1 MPGIP
6 QFSTLP
12 RHIAIIM
19 DGNGR
24 WARRRRRPRVF
35 GHRAGIESI
44 RDVVR
49 ASAQVGLE
57 ALTLYS
63 FSVENWKRPGAEVK
77 MLMRLLADYLRGE
90 KRELMENNIVLKTI
104 GRAEDL
110 PPEPRRLLRQNIA
123 DTAGNGGMVLNLAL
137 SYSGRDELA
146 RAVTRL
152 LRQSRNGGFRGKV
165 VREEDIAALLDEPG
179 LPEPDLLIRTGGEMR
194 VSNFMLWQIAYTELY
209 VTDVYWPA
217 FRRRHLFQAIREFG
231 KRERRFGRVR

>member
-1 MPGIP
+1 MPKIP
-6 QFSTLP
+6 QFKILP

-24 WARRRRRPRVF
+24 WARGRRRPRVF

-49 ASAQVGLE
+49 AGAQIGLE

-63 FSVENWKRPGAEVK
+63 FSVENWKRPRAEVK
-77 MLMRLLADYLRGE
+77 VLMKLLADYLRAE
-90 KRELMENNIVLKTI
+90 KQELMENSIVLKTI

-110 PPEPRRLLRQNIA
+110 PAEPRRLLRQNIA

-137 SYSGRDELA
+137 SYSGRAELA